1 MFVTVG
7 FVLVLFF
14 IMEFTRTIS
23 LNWFILCIVAISVVS
38 LAQVGTDFVEAAKL
52 LLISSMIGVG
62 AAILATTVLFPIKV
76 RKQYMMAFSGY
87 LATTDR
93 YLRSFNE
100 GLIKGQGSATIE
112 GSAELDKGQM
122 VLEASSKANLYEANP
137 FSSADRE
144 NSYDMTTAIQ
154 TLHLA
159 LMGLRR
165 KQDEAKIDESRL
177 VILNSLI
184 DVISKNISTTR
195 TGLGIKGREWFR
207 P

>member
-7 FVLVLFF
+7 FILVLFF

-38 LAQVGTDFVEAAKL
+38 LAQVGTDYVEAAKL

-100 GLIKGQGSATIE
+100 
-112 GSAELDKGQM
+112 
-122 VLEASSKANLYEANP
+122 ASNK
-137 FSSADRE
+137 R
-144 NSYDMTTAIQ
+144 
-154 TLHLA
+154 
-159 LMGLRR
+159 
-165 KQDEAKIDESRL
+165 SRL
-177 VILNSLI
+177 GHDRRVGR
-184 DVISKNISTTR
+184 TR
-195 TGLGIKGREWFR
+195 QRTDGA
-207 P
+207 